1 MTFAW
6 PYKCGAREIGSAR
19 LRSFVGCRRRT
30 GATGYVLS
38 LPTRTRNVTLHVL
51 GFRFLSLVIVLIT
64 KLPLPCKSTDC
75 LLSLLSYS
83 VLWLSLIGV
92 NSRVNRTRLRDFIR
106 LLLGHCLSPPFASF
120 NKRERW
126 ARKAEKKKERNRER

>member
-75 LLSLLSYS
+75 LLSLISFVLGGSYRRELSRKSDPPAGLHTFAPRALS
-83 VLWLSLIGV
+83 VAAVCVFQQKGA
-92 NSRVNRTRLRDFIR
+92 
-106 LLLGHCLSPPFASF
+106 LG
-120 NKRERW
+120 KEGREEKG
-126 ARKAEKKKERNRER
+126 AKPRKVI